1 MGRLLPAALVLLTAL
16 GAPAASRAAWQSPG
30 TGGQSAR
37 AITLPAGSTPTASV
51 SNRSV
56 TVSWSAASLPGGGT
70 VAGYDVRRYSTGGV
84 LQSIGSGCSGTV
96 AATSCTETA
105 VPAGS
110 WRYAVMPRQ
119 GNWSGAEGGLS
130 SAVTVG
136 APSLSL
142 APAAVGSLPA
152 TLSGSLAS
160 YVAGQTVTFRLDNAS
175 TGTVLSATVTP
186 STIPASG
193 SASVSVT
200 LPAGTAS
207 GAHTVYAVGSAGD
220 SASASVAVTTTVM
233 TSAWDLRD
241 ASSGVSA
248 NESAATA
255 FSGDGRTFTTGNW
268 PAAFSAT
275 RYVEYDPNTP
285 LPNGRAV
292 TGAAFTYRRANV
304 SNGDTACFYAEVR
317 RVSTGAVLGTHGSA
331 ASPFACV
338 NNTNMSTATVP
349 LPELTTTDLV
359 NDARVRVYARSSNSR
374 ALAVDQATVS
384 GTVGTMP
391 FVLYAKQY
399 VDAATGTASA
409 FPWSQA
415 ALDGTALSTGAD
427 WLTSFQANHYL
438 QVTFPAYVPAG
449 ATVTGAVLRHAY
461 RPTANGNTACW
472 YAEAYSGGALIG
484 TYGSAAAPAG
494 CNADNAVYATDSVSM
509 PDVNSAVRA
518 NDLTVRLY
526 FRGSSNGNKRTQHD
540 LTDVSIS
547 YYE

>member
-1 MGRLLPAALVLLTAL
+1 M
-16 GAPAASRAAWQSPG
+16 
-30 TGGQSAR
+30 
-37 AITLPAGSTPTASV
+37 SV
-51 SNRSV
+51 A
-56 TVSWSAASLPGGGT
+56 WSAASLPGGGS
-70 VAGYDVRRYSTGGV
+70 VAGYEVRRYSTGGT
-84 LQSIGSGCSGTV
+84 LQSTGSGCSGTV

-110 WRYAVMPRQ
+110 WRYAVRPRQ
-119 GNWSGAEGGLS
+119 GNWTGAEGGLS
-130 SAVTVG
+130 TAVTVA

-142 APAAVGSLPA
+142 APATVSSLPA
-152 TLSGSLAS
+152 TLTGSLS
-160 YVAGQTVTFRLDNAS
+160 GYVPGQTVTFRLDDAS
-175 TGTVLSATVTP
+175 SGTVLSGTVTP

-220 SASASVAVTTTVM
+220 TTSASVSVSAATTVT

-241 ASSGVSA
+241 VSSTVLA
-248 NESAATA
+248 DESAPTA
-255 FSGDGRTFTTGNW
+255 FAGDGRTVTTGNW

-275 RYVEYDPNTP
+275 RYLEFDPNTP
-285 LPNGRAV
+285 LPSGRAV
-292 TGAAFTYRRANV
+292 SGAAFTYRRANA
-304 SNGDTACFYAEVR
+304 SNGDTACFYVEVR
-317 RVSTGAVLGTHGSA
+317 RVSTGAVLGSHGSA

-349 LPELTTTDLV
+349 LPELTTTDLL
-359 NDARVRVYARSSNSR
+359 NDVRVRVYTRSSGSR
-374 ALAVDQATVS
+374 ATVVDQATVS
-384 GTVGTMP
+384 GSTGTMP

-399 VDAATGTASA
+399 VDAASGTASA

-427 WLTSFQANHYL
+427 WMTSFQANRYL
-438 QVTFPAYVPAG
+438 QVTFPAYVPVG
-449 ATVTGAVLRHAY
+449 ATVTGATLRHAY
-461 RPTANGNTACW
+461 RPVANGNTACW

-484 TYGSAAAPAG
+484 TYGSSAAPAG
-494 CNADNAVYATDSVSM
+494 CSADNAAYATNSVTM
-509 PDVNSAVRA
+509 PEVNSPARA

-547 YYE
+547 YSE